1 MEQNA
6 AKPPAPR
13 VAVVLFLLKDESVLL
28 GRRRS
33 SVGESFEECAAR
45 ELKEETGLDINKTE
59 LLTVTNNVFLEEPKP
74 CHYVTVFLRAN
85 LADPE
90 QVAQNLE
97 PEKCYGWDWYAWDN
111 LPNPLFLPL
120 EKMHVFLENKKI
132 IDCSSEALVRVV
144 HLNSSNLSI
153 TGKLG
158 LPNQMASIFHGLGG
172 QRSLTTSNKFQFP
185 SCKTLSAGSARSF
198 SQLSSILHPPTSFA
212 DRNIFKKQVNGES
225 KRVGHLR
232 PVICG
237 VEKEAG
243 SVEAP
248 VPRVGVVVFVLKGKS
263 VLLGRRRATI
273 CNSAFALPGGHLEFG
288 ESFEACAAREVKEET
303 GLDIDNI
310 EVLKVTNDLFHEGAE
325 PSHYI
330 MILLRAVLANPNQ
343 LPENLEPDKCDGWDW
358 YEWDSLPRP
367 LFWPLE
373 KLLQDGFHPFLI
385 V

>member
-1 MEQNA
+1 
-6 AKPPAPR
+6 
-13 VAVVLFLLKDESVLL
+13 
-28 GRRRS
+28 
-33 SVGESFEECAAR
+33 
-45 ELKEETGLDINKTE
+45 
-59 LLTVTNNVFLEEPKP
+59 
-74 CHYVTVFLRAN
+74 
-85 LADPE
+85 
-90 QVAQNLE
+90 
-97 PEKCYGWDWYAWDN
+97 
-111 LPNPLFLPL
+111 
-120 EKMHVFLENKKI
+120 
-132 IDCSSEALVRVV
+132 
-144 HLNSSNLSI
+144 
-153 TGKLG
+153 
-158 LPNQMASIFHGLGG
+158 MASIFHGLGG

-185 SCKTLSAGSARSF
+185 SCKTLPAGSARSF
-198 SQLSSILHPPTSFA
+198 SQLSSILHPPTCFA
-212 DRNIFKKQVNGES
+212 DQNIFKKQVNGES

-237 VEKEAG
+237 AEKEAG

-263 VLLGRRRATI
+263 VLLGRRRVTI

-310 EVLKVTNDLFHEGAE
+310 EVLKVTNNLFHEGAE

>member
-1 MEQNA
+1 M
-6 AKPPAPR
+6 
-13 VAVVLFLLKDESVLL
+13 
-28 GRRRS
+28 
-33 SVGESFEECAAR
+33 
-45 ELKEETGLDINKTE
+45 
-59 LLTVTNNVFLEEPKP
+59 
-74 CHYVTVFLRAN
+74 
-85 LADPE
+85 
-90 QVAQNLE
+90 
-97 PEKCYGWDWYAWDN
+97 
-111 LPNPLFLPL
+111 
-120 EKMHVFLENKKI
+120 
-132 IDCSSEALVRVV
+132 RVV
-144 HLNSSNLSI
+144 HLNTSNLSI

-158 LPNQMASIFHGLGG
+158 LTNQMASIFHGLGG

-198 SQLSSILHPPTSFA
+198 SQLSSILHPPTSFG
-212 DRNIFKKQVNGES
+212 DRNIFKKQVSGES

-243 SVEAP
+243 RVEAP

-310 EVLKVTNDLFHEGAE
+310 EVLKVTNNLFHEGAE

-330 MILLRAVLANPNQ
+330 MIVLRAVLANPNQ
-343 LPENLEPDKCDGWDW
+343 LPQNLEPDKCDGWDW